1 MEKSEAYYRK
11 MKYTPVLKLIVML
24 GIPTTISM
32 LITNIYNAVDTYFVG
47 TLGESPQAATGILFT
62 LQCII
67 QAFAF
72 MLGHGSGTYV
82 AKKLADKDIHGASV
96 YVSTA
101 FFNGLI
107 VGTILLIFGTVFI
120 NPFMILLGSSDTV
133 LPYAREY
140 GFWVLISAPFL
151 IASLILN
158 NNLRYEGKAFFSMI
172 GLVSGAILNIFGDFI
187 FINVMD
193 LGVFGAG
200 MSTGISQ
207 FISFIILLILYIKY
221 AQGKISIKLFSM
233 DIMVHFNIFR
243 GGLPSL
249 IRQGLTSVSNG
260 ILNNLVKPFGDAAV
274 AAISVVNRYSNLI
287 MCTGLGIGQGFQPV
301 AAFNYGVK
309 DYSRVKKGIFVTLII
324 STIVVGL
331 LSIVGLII
339 PDKIVWLFQKNQEVI
354 NLGAPA
360 LRYASIGIIFLPIS
374 VTANMLFQS
383 IRKNLIA
390 SFLSTLRSGAI
401 FIPALLIFS
410 FTDLGFTGI
419 TLAQPISDIIA
430 AAISIPFLVFF
441 IIKTPNTSISDKNND
456 LLSESDE
463 KITKNQ

>member
-1 MEKSEAYYRK
+1 MEKSEAYYNK
-11 MKYTPVLKLIVML
+11 MKYTPILKLLVML
-24 GIPTTISM
+24 AIPTTISM
-32 LITNIYNAVDTYFVG
+32 LITNLYNAVDTYFVG
-47 TLGESPQAATGILFT
+47 TLGDSPQAATGILFT

-120 NPFMILLGSSDTV
+120 NPFMVLLGSSDTV

-140 GFWVLISAPFL
+140 GLWVLISAPFL

-158 NNLRYEGKAFFSMI
+158 NNLRYEGKAFYSMI
-172 GLVSGAILNIFGDFI
+172 GLVTGALLNILGDYI
-187 FINVMD
+187 FINIMN

-207 FISFIILLILYIKY
+207 IISFIILLVLYIKN
-221 AQGKISIKLFSM
+221 AQGKISIKLFSI

-260 ILNNLVKPFGDAAV
+260 ILNNLVRPFGDSAV
-274 AAISVVNRYSNLI
+274 AAISIVNRYSNLI
-287 MCTGLGIGQGFQPV
+287 MCTGLGIGQGFQPI

-309 DYSRVKKGIFVTLII
+309 DYSRVKKGIYVTLI
-324 STIVVGL
+324 
-331 LSIVGLII
+331 LSIIIVFSLSIFGLFI
-339 PDKIVWLFQKNQEVI
+339 PDKIVWLFQKNQKVI
-354 NLGAPA
+354 NIGGPA
-360 LRYASIGIIFLPIS
+360 LRYASIGVIFLPIS

-383 IRKNLIA
+383 IRKNFIA
-390 SFLSTLRSGAI
+390 SILATLRSGAI
-401 FIPALLIFS
+401 LIPTLLIFS

-419 TLAQPISDIIA
+419 ALAQPISDIIA
-430 AAISIPFLVFF
+430 STISIPFIILF
-441 IIKTPNTSISDKNND
+441 IIKTPNNGNDDKNN
-456 LLSESDE
+456 ENVAKNHE
-463 KITKNQ
+463 KILENQ

>member
-1 MEKSEAYYRK
+1 MEKSEAYYNK
-11 MKYTPVLKLIVML
+11 MKYTPILKLLVML
-24 GIPTTISM
+24 AIPTTISM

-47 TLGESPQAATGILFT
+47 TLGDSPQAATGILFT

-120 NPFMILLGSSDTV
+120 NPFMVLLGSSDTV

-140 GFWVLISAPFL
+140 GLWVLISAPFL

-158 NNLRYEGKAFFSMI
+158 NNLRYEGKAFYSMI
-172 GLVSGAILNIFGDFI
+172 GLVTGALLNILGDYI
-187 FINVMD
+187 FINIMN

-207 FISFIILLILYIKY
+207 IISFIILLVLYIKN

-260 ILNNLVKPFGDAAV
+260 VLNNLVRPFGDSAV
-274 AAISVVNRYSNLI
+274 AAISIVNRYSNLI

-309 DYSRVKKGIFVTLII
+309 DYSRVKKGIYVTLI
-324 STIVVGL
+324 
-331 LSIVGLII
+331 LSIIIVFSLSIFGLFI

-354 NLGAPA
+354 NIGGPA
-360 LRYASIGIIFLPIS
+360 LRYASIGVIFLPIS

-383 IRKNLIA
+383 IRKNFIA
-390 SFLSTLRSGAI
+390 SILATLRSGAI
-401 FIPALLIFS
+401 LIPTLLIFS

-419 TLAQPISDIIA
+419 ALAQPISDIIA
-430 AAISIPFLVFF
+430 SAISIPFIILF
-441 IIKTPNTSISDKNND
+441 IIKTPNNGNDDKNNENI
-456 LLSESDE
+456 SKNHE
-463 KITKNQ
+463 KILENQ

>member
-1 MEKSEAYYRK
+1 MEKSEAYYNK
-11 MKYTPVLKLIVML
+11 MKYTPILKLLVML
-24 GIPTTISM
+24 AIPTTISM

-47 TLGESPQAATGILFT
+47 TLGDSPQAATGILFT

-107 VGTILLIFGTVFI
+107 VGTILLIFGTAFI
-120 NPFMILLGSSDTV
+120 NPFMVLLGSSDTV

-140 GFWVLISAPFL
+140 GLWVLISAPFL

-158 NNLRYEGKAFFSMI
+158 NNLRYEGKAFYSMI
-172 GLVSGAILNIFGDFI
+172 GLVTGALLNILGDYI
-187 FINVMD
+187 FINIMN

-207 FISFIILLILYIKY
+207 IISFIILLVLYIKN

-260 ILNNLVKPFGDAAV
+260 ILNNLVRPFGDSAV
-274 AAISVVNRYSNLI
+274 AAISIVNRYSNLI
-287 MCTGLGIGQGFQPV
+287 MCTGLGIGQGFQPI

-309 DYSRVKKGIFVTLII
+309 DYSRVKKGIYVTLI
-324 STIVVGL
+324 
-331 LSIVGLII
+331 LSIIIVFSLSIFGLFI

-354 NLGAPA
+354 NIGGPA
-360 LRYASIGIIFLPIS
+360 LRYASIGVIFLPIS

-383 IRKNLIA
+383 IRKNFIA
-390 SFLSTLRSGAI
+390 SILATLRSGAI
-401 FIPALLIFS
+401 LIPTLLIFS

-419 TLAQPISDIIA
+419 ALAQPISDIIA
-430 AAISIPFLVFF
+430 SVISIPFIILF
-441 IIKTPNTSISDKNND
+441 IIKTPNNGNDDKNN
-456 LLSESDE
+456 ENVAKKHE
-463 KITKNQ
+463 KILENQ

>member
-1 MEKSEAYYRK
+1 MDKSEAYYNK
-11 MKYTPVLKLIVML
+11 MKYTPVLKLVIML

-47 TLGESPQAATGILFT
+47 TLGDSPQAATGILFT

-82 AKKLADKDIHGASV
+82 AKRLADKDIHGASV

-120 NPFMILLGSSDTV
+120 NPFMVLLGSSDTV

-140 GFWVLISAPFL
+140 GLWVLISAPFM
-151 IASLILN
+151 IASLVLN
-158 NNLRYEGKAFFSMI
+158 NNLRYEGKAFYSMI
-172 GLVSGAILNIFGDFI
+172 GLVTGAILNIFGDYI
-187 FINVMD
+187 FINVMN

-207 FISFIILLILYIKY
+207 IVSFVILLFLYIKN

-249 IRQGLTSVSNG
+249 IRQGLTSISNG
-260 ILNNLVKPFGDAAV
+260 VLNNLVKPFGDSAV
-274 AAISVVNRYSNLI
+274 AAISIVNRYSNLI
-287 MCTGLGIGQGFQPV
+287 MCTGLGIGQGLQPV

-309 DYSRVKKGIFVTLII
+309 DYRRVKNGMYVTLIYR
-324 STIVVGL
+324 L
-331 LSIVGLII
+331 L
-339 PDKIVWLFQKNQEVI
+339 
-354 NLGAPA
+354 
-360 LRYASIGIIFLPIS
+360 
-374 VTANMLFQS
+374 
-383 IRKNLIA
+383 
-390 SFLSTLRSGAI
+390 
-401 FIPALLIFS
+401 
-410 FTDLGFTGI
+410 
-419 TLAQPISDIIA
+419 
-430 AAISIPFLVFF
+430 
-441 IIKTPNTSISDKNND
+441 
-456 LLSESDE
+456 
-463 KITKNQ
+463 

>member
-1 MEKSEAYYRK
+1 MEKSEAYYNK
-11 MKYTPVLKLIVML
+11 MKYTPILKLLVML
-24 GIPTTISM
+24 AIPTTISM
-32 LITNIYNAVDTYFVG
+32 LITNLYNAVDTYFVG
-47 TLGESPQAATGILFT
+47 TLGDSPQAATGILFT

-120 NPFMILLGSSDTV
+120 NPFMVLLGSSDTV

-140 GFWVLISAPFL
+140 GLWVLISAPFL

-158 NNLRYEGKAFFSMI
+158 NNLRYEGKAFYSMI
-172 GLVSGAILNIFGDFI
+172 GLVTGALLNILGDYI
-187 FINVMD
+187 FINIMN

-207 FISFIILLILYIKY
+207 IISFIILLVLYIKN

-260 ILNNLVKPFGDAAV
+260 ILNNLVRPFGDSAV
-274 AAISVVNRYSNLI
+274 AAISIVNRYSNLI
-287 MCTGLGIGQGFQPV
+287 MCTGLGIGQGFQPI

-309 DYSRVKKGIFVTLII
+309 DYSRVKKGIYVTLI
-324 STIVVGL
+324 
-331 LSIVGLII
+331 LSIIIVFSLSIFGLFI

-354 NLGAPA
+354 NIGGPA
-360 LRYASIGIIFLPIS
+360 LRYASIGVIFLPIS

-383 IRKNLIA
+383 IRKNFIA
-390 SFLSTLRSGAI
+390 SILATLRSGAI
-401 FIPALLIFS
+401 LIPTLLIFS

-419 TLAQPISDIIA
+419 ALAQPISDIIA
-430 AAISIPFLVFF
+430 SAISIPFIILF
-441 IIKTPNTSISDKNND
+441 IIKTPNNGNDDKNN
-456 LLSESDE
+456 ENVAKNHE
-463 KITKNQ
+463 KILENQ

>member
-151 IASLILN
+151 ITSLILN

-172 GLVSGAILNIFGDFI
+172 GLVSGALLNIFGDFI

-207 FISFIILLILYIKY
+207 LISFIILLILYIKY

-456 LLSESDE
+456 LLSENNE

>member
-1 MEKSEAYYRK
+1 MEKSEAYYNK
-11 MKYTPVLKLIVML
+11 MKNTPILKLLIML
-24 GIPTTISM
+24 SIPTTISM

-47 TLGESPQAATGILFT
+47 TLGESQQAATGILFT

-82 AKKLADKDIHGASV
+82 AKRLAERDIDGASR

-107 VGTILLIFGTVFI
+107 IGVILLIFGTVFI
-120 NPFMILLGSSDTV
+120 DPFMVLLGSSDTV
-133 LPYAREY
+133 LPYAKEY
-140 GFWVLISAPFL
+140 GLWVLISAPFM
-151 IASLILN
+151 ITSLIIN
-158 NNLRYEGKAFFSMI
+158 NNLRYEGKALFSMI
-172 GLVSGAILNIFGDFI
+172 GLATGAILNIFGDYI
-187 FINVMD
+187 FINVMN

-207 FISFIILLILYIKY
+207 IVSFIILLILYFKY
-221 AQGKISIKLFSM
+221 AQGRIRIKLFSM
-233 DIMVHFNIFR
+233 DFMVHFNIFR

-249 IRQGLTSVSNG
+249 LRQGLTSISNG
-260 ILNNLVKPFGDAAV
+260 ILNNLVKPFGDSAV

-309 DYSRVKKGIFVTLII
+309 DYSRVKKGMYITLIL
-324 STIVVGL
+324 STIVVCF
-331 LSIVGLII
+331 LSIFGLII
-339 PDKIVWLFQKNQEVI
+339 PDKIIWLFQKKEDVI
-354 NLGAPA
+354 TLGTSA
-360 LRYASIGIIFLPIS
+360 LRYASIGVMFLPIS

-390 SFLSTLRSGAI
+390 SILSTLRSGAI
-401 FIPALLIFS
+401 FIPLLLIFNLAG
-410 FTDLGFTGI
+410 LGFLGI
-419 TLAQPISDIIA
+419 TLAQPIADIIA
-430 AAISIPFLVFF
+430 SAISIIFIISF
-441 IIKTPNTSISDKNND
+441 IIKTPSAD
-456 LLSESDE
+456 LSENPKED
-463 KITKNQ
+463 IIN

>member
-1 MEKSEAYYRK
+1 MEKSEAYYNK
-11 MKYTPVLKLIVML
+11 MKNTPILKLLIML
-24 GIPTTISM
+24 SIPTTISM

-47 TLGESPQAATGILFT
+47 TLGESQQAATGILFT

-82 AKKLADKDIHGASV
+82 AKRLAERDIDGASR

-107 VGTILLIFGTVFI
+107 IGVILLIFGIVFI
-120 NPFMILLGSSDTV
+120 DPFMVLLGSSDTV
-133 LPYAREY
+133 LPYAKEY
-140 GFWVLISAPFL
+140 GLWVLISAPFM
-151 IASLILN
+151 ITSLIIN
-158 NNLRYEGKAFFSMI
+158 NNLRYEGKALFSMI
-172 GLVSGAILNIFGDFI
+172 GLATGAILNIFGDYI
-187 FINVMD
+187 FINVMN

-207 FISFIILLILYIKY
+207 IVSFIILLVLYFKY
-221 AQGKISIKLFSM
+221 AQGRIRIKLFSM
-233 DIMVHFNIFR
+233 DFMVHFNIFR

-249 IRQGLTSVSNG
+249 LRQGLTSISNG
-260 ILNNLVKPFGDAAV
+260 ILNNLVKPFGDSAV

-309 DYSRVKKGIFVTLII
+309 DYSRVKKGMYITLIL
-324 STIVVGL
+324 SSIVVCFL
-331 LSIVGLII
+331 AIFGLII
-339 PDKIVWLFQKNQEVI
+339 PDKIIWLFQKKEDVI
-354 NLGAPA
+354 TLGTSA
-360 LRYASIGIIFLPIS
+360 LRYASIGVMFLPIS

-390 SFLSTLRSGAI
+390 SILSTLRSGAI
-401 FIPALLIFS
+401 FIPLLLIFNL
-410 FTDLGFTGI
+410 TGLGFLGI
-419 TLAQPISDIIA
+419 TLAQPIADIIA
-430 AAISIPFLVFF
+430 SAISIIFIISF
-441 IIKTPNTSISDKNND
+441 IIKTPSAD
-456 LLSESDE
+456 LSEKPKED
-463 KITKNQ
+463 IIN

>member
-1 MEKSEAYYRK
+1 MEKSEAYYNK
-11 MKYTPVLKLIVML
+11 MKYTPILKLLVML
-24 GIPTTISM
+24 AIPTTISM

-47 TLGESPQAATGILFT
+47 TLGDSPQAATGILFT

-101 FFNGLI
+101 FFNGII

-120 NPFMILLGSSDTV
+120 NPFMVLLGSSDTV

-140 GFWVLISAPFL
+140 GLWVLISAPFL

-158 NNLRYEGKAFFSMI
+158 NNLRYEGKAFYSMI
-172 GLVSGAILNIFGDFI
+172 GLVTGALLNILGDYI
-187 FINVMD
+187 FINIMN

-207 FISFIILLILYIKY
+207 IISFIILLVLYIKN

-260 ILNNLVKPFGDAAV
+260 ILNNLVRPFGDSAV
-274 AAISVVNRYSNLI
+274 AAISIVNRYSNLI
-287 MCTGLGIGQGFQPV
+287 MCTGLGIGQGFQPI

-309 DYSRVKKGIFVTLII
+309 DYSRVKKGIYVTLI
-324 STIVVGL
+324 
-331 LSIVGLII
+331 LSIIIVFSLSIFGLFV

-354 NLGAPA
+354 NIGGPA
-360 LRYASIGIIFLPIS
+360 LRYASIGVIFLPIS

-383 IRKNLIA
+383 IRKNFIA
-390 SFLSTLRSGAI
+390 SILATLRSGAI
-401 FIPALLIFS
+401 LIPTLLIFS

-419 TLAQPISDIIA
+419 ALAQPISDIIA
-430 AAISIPFLVFF
+430 SAISIPFIILF
-441 IIKTPNTSISDKNND
+441 IIKTPNNGNDDKNN
-456 LLSESDE
+456 ENVAKNNE
-463 KITKNQ
+463 KILENQ

>member
-1 MEKSEAYYRK
+1 MEKSEAYYNK
-11 MKYTPVLKLIVML
+11 MKYTPILKLLVML
-24 GIPTTISM
+24 AIPTTISM
-32 LITNIYNAVDTYFVG
+32 LITNLYNAVDTYFVG
-47 TLGESPQAATGILFT
+47 TLGDSPQAATGILFT

-120 NPFMILLGSSDTV
+120 NPFMVLLGSSDTV
-133 LPYAREY
+133 LPYARQY
-140 GFWVLISAPFL
+140 GLWVLISAPFL

-158 NNLRYEGKAFFSMI
+158 NNLRYEGKAFYSMI
-172 GLVSGAILNIFGDFI
+172 GLVTGALLNILGDYI
-187 FINVMD
+187 FINIMN

-207 FISFIILLILYIKY
+207 IISFIILLVLYIKN

-260 ILNNLVKPFGDAAV
+260 ILNNLVRPFGDSAV
-274 AAISVVNRYSNLI
+274 AAISIVNRYSNLI

-309 DYSRVKKGIFVTLII
+309 DYSRVKKGIYVTLI
-324 STIVVGL
+324 
-331 LSIVGLII
+331 LSIIIVFSLSIFGLFI

-354 NLGAPA
+354 NIGGPA
-360 LRYASIGIIFLPIS
+360 LRYASIGVIFLPIS

-383 IRKNLIA
+383 IRKNFIA
-390 SFLSTLRSGAI
+390 SILATLRSGAI
-401 FIPALLIFS
+401 LIPTLLIFS

-419 TLAQPISDIIA
+419 ALAQPISDIIA
-430 AAISIPFLVFF
+430 SAISIPFIILF
-441 IIKTPNTSISDKNND
+441 IIKTPNNGNDDKNN
-456 LLSESDE
+456 ENVAKNHE
-463 KITKNQ
+463 KILENQ

>member
-1 MEKSEAYYRK
+1 MEKSEAYYNK
-11 MKYTPVLKLIVML
+11 MKYTPILKLLVML
-24 GIPTTISM
+24 AIPTTISM
-32 LITNIYNAVDTYFVG
+32 LITNLYNAVDTYFVG
-47 TLGESPQAATGILFT
+47 TLGDSPQAATGILFT

-120 NPFMILLGSSDTV
+120 NPFMVLLGSSDTV

-140 GFWVLISAPFL
+140 GLWVLISAPFL

-172 GLVSGAILNIFGDFI
+172 GLVTGALLNILGDYI
-187 FINVMD
+187 FINIMN

-207 FISFIILLILYIKY
+207 IISFIILLVLYIKN

-260 ILNNLVKPFGDAAV
+260 ILNNLVRPFGDSAV
-274 AAISVVNRYSNLI
+274 AAISIVNRYSNLI
-287 MCTGLGIGQGFQPV
+287 MCTGLGIGQGFQPI

-309 DYSRVKKGIFVTLII
+309 DYSRVKKGIYVTLI
-324 STIVVGL
+324 
-331 LSIVGLII
+331 LSIIIVFSLSIFGLFI

-354 NLGAPA
+354 NIGGPA
-360 LRYASIGIIFLPIS
+360 LRYASIGVIFLPIS

-383 IRKNLIA
+383 IRKNFIA
-390 SFLSTLRSGAI
+390 SILATLRSGAI
-401 FIPALLIFS
+401 LIPTLLIFS

-419 TLAQPISDIIA
+419 ALAQPISDIIA
-430 AAISIPFLVFF
+430 STISIPFIILFV
-441 IIKTPNTSISDKNND
+441 IKTPNNRNDDKNN
-456 LLSESDE
+456 ENVAKNHE
-463 KITKNQ
+463 KILENQ

>member
-1 MEKSEAYYRK
+1 MEKSEAYYNK
-11 MKYTPVLKLIVML
+11 MKYTPILKLLVML
-24 GIPTTISM
+24 AIPTTISM
-32 LITNIYNAVDTYFVG
+32 LITNLYNAVDTYFVG
-47 TLGESPQAATGILFT
+47 TLGDSPQAATGILFT

-120 NPFMILLGSSDTV
+120 NPFMVLLGSSDTV

-140 GFWVLISAPFL
+140 GLWVLISAPFL

-158 NNLRYEGKAFFSMI
+158 NNLRYEGKAFYSMI
-172 GLVSGAILNIFGDFI
+172 GLVTGALLNILGDYI
-187 FINVMD
+187 FINIMN

-207 FISFIILLILYIKY
+207 IISFIILLVLYIKNS
-221 AQGKISIKLFSM
+221 QGKISIKLFSM

-260 ILNNLVKPFGDAAV
+260 ILNNLVRPFGDSAV
-274 AAISVVNRYSNLI
+274 AAISIVNRYSNLI

-309 DYSRVKKGIFVTLII
+309 DYSRVKKGIYVTLI
-324 STIVVGL
+324 
-331 LSIVGLII
+331 LSIIIVFSLSIFGLFI

-354 NLGAPA
+354 NIGGPA
-360 LRYASIGIIFLPIS
+360 LRYASIGVIFLPIS

-383 IRKNLIA
+383 IRKNFIA
-390 SFLSTLRSGAI
+390 SILATLRSGAI
-401 FIPALLIFS
+401 LIPTLLIFS

-419 TLAQPISDIIA
+419 ALAQPISDIIA
-430 AAISIPFLVFF
+430 SAISIPFIILF
-441 IIKTPNTSISDKNND
+441 IIKTPNNGNDDKNN
-456 LLSESDE
+456 ENVAKNHE
-463 KITKNQ
+463 KILENQ

>member
-1 MEKSEAYYRK
+1 MEKSEAYYNK
-11 MKYTPVLKLIVML
+11 MKNTPILKLLIML
-24 GIPTTISM
+24 SIPTTISM

-47 TLGESPQAATGILFT
+47 TLGESQQAATGILFT

-82 AKKLADKDIHGASV
+82 AKRLAERDIDGASR

-107 VGTILLIFGTVFI
+107 IGVILLIFGTVFI
-120 NPFMILLGSSDTV
+120 DHFMVLLGSSDTV
-133 LPYAREY
+133 LPYAKEY
-140 GFWVLISAPFL
+140 GLWVLISAPFM
-151 IASLILN
+151 ITSLIIN
-158 NNLRYEGKAFFSMI
+158 NNLRYEGKALFSMI
-172 GLVSGAILNIFGDFI
+172 GLATGAILNIFGDYI
-187 FINVMD
+187 FINVMN

-207 FISFIILLILYIKY
+207 IVSFIILLVLYFKY
-221 AQGKISIKLFSM
+221 AQGRIRIKLFSM
-233 DIMVHFNIFR
+233 DFMVHFNIFR

-249 IRQGLTSVSNG
+249 LRQGLTSISNG
-260 ILNNLVKPFGDAAV
+260 ILNNLVKPFGDSAV

-309 DYSRVKKGIFVTLII
+309 DYSRVKKGMYITLIL
-324 STIVVGL
+324 SSIVVCFL
-331 LSIVGLII
+331 AIFGLII
-339 PDKIVWLFQKNQEVI
+339 PDKIIWLFQKKEDVI
-354 NLGAPA
+354 TLGTSA
-360 LRYASIGIIFLPIS
+360 LRYASIGVMFLPIS

-390 SFLSTLRSGAI
+390 SILSTLRSGAI
-401 FIPALLIFS
+401 FIPLLLIFNL
-410 FTDLGFTGI
+410 TGLGFLGI
-419 TLAQPISDIIA
+419 TLAQPIADIIA
-430 AAISIPFLVFF
+430 SAISIIFIISF
-441 IIKTPNTSISDKNND
+441 IIKTPSAD
-456 LLSESDE
+456 LSENPKED
-463 KITKNQ
+463 IIN